1 MADTA
6 VARQWD
12 YSGQDLE
19 DWYTRRYQEDPTFQ
33 PPRGYR
39 IVNGVVKRESEH
51 FFGRHPWLIP
61 LLAAGGGLGAAALAG
76 GLGAGAIGGSI
87 GADVAGTAAATGAGG
102 AAAGVGA
109 GTGAATAATGGATAS
124 VLSTLART
132 SPAIAAALGYLS
144 SRGGDSTNPQQQAL
158 MNELLQSQAARIR
171 QQDPLYKATMSGIY
185 QFLPAFAQHGGVN
198 GIGLG
203 GDGGDGG
210 GTPDPQI
217 PTIPAATPVPPGTG
231 ARRRRS

>member
-1 MADTA
+1 VRLEKRSFLQRNPWVLPA
-6 VARQWD
+6 VAV
-12 YSGQDLE
+12 G
-19 DWYTRRYQEDPTFQ
+19 
-33 PPRGYR
+33 G
-39 IVNGVVKRESEH
+39 
-51 FFGRHPWLIP
+51 P
-61 LLAAGGGLGAAALAG
+61 LAVGGALGAF
-76 GLGAGAIGGSI
+76 GAGAAGAGAGGSALTAGPI
-87 GADVAGTAAATGAGG
+87 LGGADAAASAGTAAATGS
-102 AAAGVGA
+102 
-109 GTGAATAATGGATAS
+109 ATAS